1 MLPCSRIRNDTGEM
15 IEGDDLVNFMGHYY
29 AENGKRLASAFTDSN
44 VISQPDDVDGDGNF
58 LFRFIPLD
66 IVEKYVNS
74 IDISKSSGITD
85 ISSKLIRD
93 AFKVLTVELTFIIN
107 ESLRLE
113 VFPDDWA
120 LGSITPIPK
129 EGDRLDPGN
138 WRPITILPIPSKL
151 MEKAVHYQ
159 IITFLD
165 DSNYLDVRQHGF
177 RKGKSTS
184 TAIMEITRKLFSNY
198 NQNLH
203 TSCVFVDYKKASE
216 TLDHKITLQKL
227 KQLGFDASSLRWVE
241 SYLGNRRHIVKCANM
256 SSSEINVHYG
266 VPQGSILGPLYFI
279 IYVNDF
285 FTKISTRNNLS
296 IIMYADDTVLLRID
310 TSGGGVNFGALFY

>member
-1 MLPCSRIRNDTGEM
+1 M
-15 IEGDDLVNFMGHYY
+15 
-29 AENGKRLASAFTDSN
+29 ASALTDSN

-58 LFRFIPLD
+58 SFRFIPLD

-74 IDISKSSGITD
+74 IDISNSSGITD

-93 AFKVLTVELTFIIN
+93 VFKVLTVELSFIIN

-113 VFPDDWA
+113 VFPNDWA

-129 EGDRLDPGN
+129 KGDRLDPGN

-184 TAIMEITRKLFSNY
+184 TAIMEITQKLFSK
-198 NQNLH
+198 
-203 TSCVFVDYKKASE
+203 SP
-216 TLDHKITLQKL
+216 HKLCICGL
-227 KQLGFDASSLRWVE
+227 
-241 SYLGNRRHIVKCANM
+241 
-256 SSSEINVHYG
+256 
-266 VPQGSILGPLYFI
+266 
-279 IYVNDF
+279 
-285 FTKISTRNNLS
+285 
-296 IIMYADDTVLLRID
+296 
-310 TSGGGVNFGALFY
+310 